1 MTTHCMLDLE
11 SMGTGSYAAIVSI
24 GAVKFDL
31 APSVDSAIRLETFYQ
46 TISLASSMKAGLR
59 VDADT
64 IEWWTR
70 QSAEARNSL
79 FSEHAV
85 DLDEALLGFAQWYG
99 EDDSIPVWGNGA
111 GFDNVILGNAY
122 KATGLDQPW
131 SYKADRCF
139 RTLRSLAPDVP
150 APDGCRVKHNALDDA
165 IEQAKW
171 LQAIVAAKGW
181 VL

>member
-1 MTTHCMLDLE
+1 MLDIE
-11 SMGTGSYAAIVSI
+11 TMGTGSYAAIVSI
-24 GAVKFDL
+24 GAVKFD
-31 APSVDSAIRLETFYQ
+31 PTGVVIFHPFNFYQ

-64 IEWWTR
+64 ILWWSR
-70 QSAEARNSL
+70 QDHAARKELSNE
-79 FSEHAV
+79 FAV

-99 EDDSIPVWGNGA
+99 PDDSVPVWGNGA

-122 KATGLDQPW
+122 KAVGIDQPW

-139 RTLRSLAPDVP
+139 RTLRSLAPEVERP
-150 APDGCRVKHNALDDA
+150 VYGIAHNALDDA
-165 IEQAKW
+165 LAQVKW